1 MRKVHCFSAIVFGLL
16 VTSRAVANDW
26 PQFRGPN
33 GAGVSEGVKLP
44 DEWSA
49 EKNVQWKVAVPGVA
63 WSSPIVWGD
72 KIFLTTAISANQ
84 RKPRAGG
91 GGGGRPGGFGG
102 GRPFGGGGGQPDEN
116 PNPPAARSEDNPAP
130 PDTQRPGANPGSA
143 DAPRRG
149 GRPGGGFG
157 GRPGG
162 RSQSPPDAIYQW
174 EVICLDRATGSEL
187 WKQTALEA
195 KPRIPTHGSNTY
207 ASETP
212 VTDGERVYAYFG
224 MHGLYCYDMAGKLL
238 WQKDLGSYPMVMGWG
253 TSSSP
258 ALDDERVY
266 VQCDNEEKSFLV
278 AFDKRTGDERWR
290 VERNDHSSWSTPL
303 VWRNKLRT
311 EVVTLGSPMLRS
323 YDPATGKQLW
333 ELNMGGGQPSSTP
346 VADAEM
352 LYAGLGGRGMGG
364 GGRGP
369 GGGQGRTRPSGAAED
384 EPAGGRGGAGG
395 GGAGGA
401 LYAIRAGAEGD
412 ISLKTGEKSN
422 AGVAWMAPRAA
433 PEMAS
438 PLAYQGCVYT
448 FSRNGGIATCLDAK
462 TGKEIYKQR
471 IPNAKS
477 FWASPWASD
486 GRIYCLDDGGTTH
499 ILVAG
504 PEFKIV
510 GTNTIDEM
518 FWASPAAVDDSV
530 FLRSVDNLY
539 CIRAKN
545 GDDK

>member
-1 MRKVHCFSAIVFGLL
+1 MRKARCFIALVFGLFL
-16 VTSRAVANDW
+16 ASRTVAGEW

-33 GAGVSEGVKLP
+33 GAGVADAAKLP
-44 DEWSA
+44 DAWSA
-49 EKNVQWKVAVPGVA
+49 DHNVQWKVAVPGVA

-72 KIFLTTAISANQ
+72 KIFVTTAVTANQ
-84 RKPRAGG
+84 RKPRSEGG
-91 GGGGRPGGFGG
+91 GRGRPPFGGAGGRPGA
-102 GRPFGGGGGQPDEN
+102 RPDEN
-116 PNPPAARSEDNPAP
+116 PNPPDGAP
-130 PDTQRPGANPGSA
+130 SGENRATPETQRPGNNPGAA
-143 DAPRRG
+143 DAS
-149 GRPGGGFG
+149 RPGVRSGGGFG
-157 GRPGG
+157 GRSGGGWG

-174 EVICLDRATGSEL
+174 QVLCLDRVTGRTL

-224 MHGLYCYDMAGKLL
+224 MHGLFCYDMAGKPL
-238 WQKDLGSYPMVMGWG
+238 WQKDLGWYPMVMGWG

-258 ALDDERVY
+258 AFDEKQVY

-278 AFDKRTGDERWR
+278 ALDKRTGDQRWR
-290 VERNDHSSWSTPL
+290 VERKDRSSWSTPL

-323 YDPATGKQLW
+323 YDPATGKPLW
-333 ELNMGGGQPSSTP
+333 ELNMGSGQPSSTP

-352 LYAGLGGRGMGG
+352 LYAGLGGHGTPGG
-364 GGRGP
+364 GGRG
-369 GGGQGRTRPSGAAED
+369 RMRPGAAED
-384 EPAGGRGGAGG
+384 EPAGGGRGG
-395 GGAGGA
+395 GGA
-401 LYAIRAGAEGD
+401 LYAIRAGADGD
-412 ISLKTGEKSN
+412 VSLKSGEKSN

-433 PEMAS
+433 PEMSS
-438 PLAYQGCVYT
+438 PLAYHGYVYT

-462 TGKEIYKQR
+462 TGKELYKQR

-499 ILVAG
+499 VLAAG
-504 PEFKIV
+504 PKFKIL

-518 FWASPAAVDDSV
+518 FWASPAVADDSV

-539 CIRAKN
+539 CIRAKSA
-545 GDDK
+545 DAE